1 MQFKV
6 LNPLDSG
13 KFYFNKGLYYKVI
26 LVVCMSLILFFITNI
41 SCSQMSKARFKDFL
55 FLQEYKTQSSSTIA
69 TVNSTSSHNS
79 FSLIPYWA
87 FGSDVS
93 PQQKRI
99 HPVLDLTLFPAFR
112 GQHQLTIYRGSPGTL
127 NLGLPEH
134 VYSIRVFT
142 NLVFKTSTTT
152 NNFSLSNFY

>member
-1 MQFKV
+1 MYHLWLFGYYKELSSWDRDHVAHKANNIYNWPFTGKV
-6 LNPLDSG
+6 CQPLACSKLTEILLNPLDSG

-26 LVVCMSLILFFITNI
+26 LVVCMSPILFFTTNI

-93 PQQKRI
+93 P
-99 HPVLDLTLFPAFR
+99 
-112 GQHQLTIYRGSPGTL
+112 
-127 NLGLPEH
+127 
-134 VYSIRVFT
+134 
-142 NLVFKTSTTT
+142 
-152 NNFSLSNFY
+152 